1 MRGPIIAGAL
11 LGMLMCGAGTAAA
24 YDSQLKPF
32 PDVKAGDWGEES
44 VYALSAVGIISGYD
58 DGTFRPD
65 EQVTRE
71 AFLKMLVTSWQED
84 AAADE
89 QAQLPGEAGGSA
101 PVLPIAPPPAT
112 EPALPPLAGV
122 SPERWSYP
130 FVERAYEEGLLG
142 AMIAAGSFQPDKP
155 MTREEVA
162 VAVGREL
169 FGHMTAEERQR
180 WSDSGWTK
188 ERQARAFADDGEI
201 DVSQAV
207 YAYLTAH
214 ADIMVGDA
222 GRFRPDATLTRRE
235 AAAILYRAVNE
246 RAADAPLEVTGLYA
260 ISSYA
265 DIDKLDTMRRVAF
278 GWSHLDYAAP
288 GAASLD
294 VDTTEYRFPEDWQSA
309 VQAAQAAGVSRDL
322 MVYANNE
329 GRMLDAFLGDSLAQ
343 MAFLASL
350 QAKIEALP
358 DAFTGVTLDW
368 EGLLD
373 ERLQNPYVDFLRQ
386 VKQAIGDRPLTV
398 AVQPPFYYKGYDMAA
413 IGELADRVILMAY
426 DFTYD
431 PDRLPSAPLPLVGE
445 TVAAVLRDVPRGKLV
460 LGISKQANQWT
471 TAPDGTTTAAKP
483 TAEMVEARLKAA
495 GVRSETAM
503 PYFLRHIAFQD
514 QRGTHEIWYE
524 DEAAIARKLWLARYY
539 GLSGVSLWRMGLFTE
554 QDWSVIRQTAMT
566 ATANSAP

>member
-1 MRGPIIAGAL
+1 ML
-11 LGMLMCGAGTAAA
+11 LCGVGTAASA

-32 PDVKAGDWGEES
+32 PDVPAGDWGEES

-65 EQVTRE
+65 DQVTRE

-89 QAQLPGEAGGSA
+89 QPGAAGGST
-101 PVLPIAPPPAT
+101 PMQPIAPPPPAT
-112 EPALPPLAGV
+112 EPALPPLAGL

-142 AMIAAGSFQPDKP
+142 AMIDGGAFQPDKP

-169 FGHMTAEERQR
+169 FGHMTANERR
-180 WSDSGWTK
+180 SWSDSGWK
-188 ERQARAFADDGEI
+188 AERQARAFADDGEI

-214 ADIMVGDA
+214 AAIMVGDA

-235 AAAILYRAVNE
+235 AAAILYRTINE
-246 RAADAPLEVTGLYA
+246 RSGDAPLDVTGFYA

-265 DIDKLDTMRRVAF
+265 DIDKLDALRHVAF

-288 GAASLD
+288 GAASLN
-294 VDTTEYRFPEDWQSA
+294 VDTTEYKLPADWQSA

-350 QAKIEALP
+350 QEKLAAAP
-358 DAFTGVTLDW
+358 GAFTGVTLDW

-386 VKQAIGDRPLTV
+386 VKRAIGDLPLTV
-398 AVQPPFYYKGYDMAA
+398 AVQPTFYYKGYDMAA
-413 IGELADRVILMAY
+413 IGALADRVILMAY

-445 TVAAVLRDVPRGKLV
+445 TVAAVLRDVPRSKLV

-471 TAPDGTTTAAKP
+471 TAADGVTASAKP
-483 TAEMVEARLKAA
+483 TADLVEARLKAE
-495 GVRSETAM
+495 GVQAQTEM
-503 PYFLRHIAFQD
+503 PYFLRHITFRD
-514 QRGTHEIWYE
+514 QRGAHEIWYE
-524 DEAAIARKLWLARYY
+524 DADAIARKLWLARYY

-554 QDWSVIRQTAMT
+554 QDWGVIGQAGRVAG
-566 ATANSAP
+566 